1 MRLHL
6 AIWPKPVGCAYE
18 LGEIDAALLADLR
31 PPLNV
36 QGVATEWR
44 AKIRAAR
51 ALMAEEART
60 WKPEDAVE
68 AMPRAGTP
76 DANSVR
82 SAMAKKSV
90 QLSGIA
96 VAETGLSSIDAER
109 GILMYRGYDIADLA
123 EHATYEEVAYLLLEG
138 DLPSSEQL
146 EAFREELSARE
157 LPAAVAAI
165 VDGNAREAS
174 PMETLR
180 TAVSA
185 LSFDDPDEAAIDRAS
200 ERRKAAQL
208 IARLPTIVARYER
221 RRSGRAAVPPDP
233 SLSYAESF
241 LTMLRGEAPS
251 EEETRAFDVAMIL
264 HAEHELNASTFTA
277 RVVAGTLADMH
288 SAVTAAI
295 CALKGPIH
303 GGANQMAM
311 ELFEE
316 IGSPERAADAVR
328 ERLAEKRTVY
338 GFGHPVYLTT
348 DPRVKILKR
357 LSEQFSHDGG
367 EPNWYAITEATERA
381 VVEQKG
387 LWPNVDLYSGSL
399 YRYLGIPNDLF
410 PLLFAASRVVGWCAH
425 VMEQHANNKII
436 RPAGEYVGP
445 EPRQFPVGQRS

>member
-1 MRLHL
+1 
-6 AIWPKPVGCAYE
+6 
-18 LGEIDAALLADLR
+18 
-31 PPLNV
+31 
-36 QGVATEWR
+36 
-44 AKIRAAR
+44 
-51 ALMAEEART
+51 
-60 WKPEDAVE
+60 
-68 AMPRAGTP
+68 
-76 DANSVR
+76 
-82 SAMAKKSV
+82 MAKKSV

-138 DLPSSEQL
+138 DLPSPDQL

-185 LSFDDPDEAAIDRAS
+185 LSFADPDEAAIDRES

-208 IARLPTIVARYER
+208 TAQLPTIVARYER
-221 RRSGRAAVPPDP
+221 RRAGRAAVPPDP
-233 SLSYAESF
+233 SLSYAENF

-251 EEETRAFDVAMIL
+251 EEETRALDVAMIL

-311 ELFEE
+311 EFFEE

-328 ERLAEKRTVY
+328 ERLEQKRTVY
-338 GFGHPVYLTT
+338 GFGHPVYVTT
-348 DPRVKILKR
+348 DPRAKILKR

-425 VMEQHANNKII
+425 VLEQHADNKII
-436 RPAGEYVGP
+436 RPAAEYVGP